1 MSSRN
6 ALNPIWEETF
16 ELDIHLPDLAFIR
29 FNVVDVTSNLTTAQR
44 VVPVNRLR
52 YNINFKNYSK
62 SILKQYKIQICPQLP
77 INSQYLITEKC
88 ELEKLFLVWKLTLF
102 SARLE
107 LKSIWHLYLCNVW
120 HRWNFLSMNDSKLTQ
135 EFVIINE
142 RNCLELGILCSPYVM
157 IQGPHHLKLYYFRPS
172 FFHLII
178 RLLMSKISPMRINA
192 FWSKPQ
198 KMNNDCHFPL

>member
-88 ELEKLFLVWKLTLF
+88 KFEKLFLV
-102 SARLE
+102 
-107 LKSIWHLYLCNVW
+107 
-120 HRWNFLSMNDSKLTQ
+120 
-135 EFVIINE
+135 
-142 RNCLELGILCSPYVM
+142 
-157 IQGPHHLKLYYFRPS
+157 
-172 FFHLII
+172 
-178 RLLMSKISPMRINA
+178 
-192 FWSKPQ
+192 
-198 KMNNDCHFPL
+198 

>member
-62 SILKQYKIQICPQLP
+62 SILKQYKIQICP
-77 INSQYLITEKC
+77 NSQ
-88 ELEKLFLVWKLTLF
+88 
-102 SARLE
+102 
-107 LKSIWHLYLCNVW
+107 SILN
-120 HRWNFLSMNDSKLTQ
+120 
-135 EFVIINE
+135 
-142 RNCLELGILCSPYVM
+142 
-157 IQGPHHLKLYYFRPS
+157 
-172 FFHLII
+172 
-178 RLLMSKISPMRINA
+178 IS
-192 FWSKPQ
+192 
-198 KMNNDCHFPL
+198 